1 MRGLICLLAGVFF
14 AVSAHAAD
22 LTVLVK
28 TGKGQPVRDAVITLQ
43 PAAGGLSGPIRFDW
57 PYRVAQKNQQ
67 FDPFV
72 LIIPPGTSV
81 AFPNM
86 DDVRH
91 QVYSFSPAHPFEL
104 KLYGKDQTRTVR
116 FDKTG
121 VIAVGCNIHDNMV
134 AFIKVV
140 DTPYAGK
147 TGANGQAVL
156 RGAPGGTAT
165 LRIWHPYLK
174 GANNEFARTITLP
187 REGGAREDVAV
198 ELRMPHM
205 SHSSY

>member
-1 MRGLICLLAGVFF
+1 MRGVICLLTGLLLA
-14 AVSAHAAD
+14 ASAHAAD
-22 LTVLVK
+22 LTVMVK
-28 TGKGQPVRDAVITLQ
+28 TVKGQPVRDAVITLQ
-43 PAAGGLSGPIRFDW
+43 PAAGAPGPAKFDW

-72 LIIPPGTSV
+72 LIVHQGAVV
-81 AFPNM
+81 AFPNL

-116 FDKTG
+116 FDKAG
-121 VIAVGCNIHDNMV
+121 VIALGCNIHDGMV

-140 DTPYAGK
+140 DTPWAAK
-147 TGANGQAVL
+147 TGANGQAAV
-156 RGAPGGTAT
+156 RGAPAGAAT

-174 GANNEFARTITLP
+174 GANNEVVRTITLP
-187 REGGAREDVAV
+187 REGGALQDVTV